1 MEVAQGG
8 NHLGWRETV
17 KHWGWLAVMVGL
29 CGLLAVL
36 QYHWTG
42 ELSEAERQQLEAG
55 LATQLELM
63 ARGFD
68 GDLREATETLVPRE
82 DEGEEERFRQW
93 RGRTGRVPFF
103 GRIAVATPKKG
114 LVGLELLDQATG
126 QKTPLAWPPEWD
138 SFRRDIL
145 RRVEEGHGPPR
156 VERDSLLLEL
166 PRFREGEEG
175 REEVAWYLFELDERY
190 LKETYWPGMV
200 RKYLGDQVYDVSV
213 TAGERG
219 KTLYGPA
226 MTGADATARTLRTG
240 RKKGG
245 GGPEGGGGRWRISA
259 RHRAGSLDAAV
270 RVTRWRNLAVAGL
283 LLGLIAVAGWALER
297 NTSKARRLA
306 EMEFAF
312 VAGVTHE
319 FRTPLTVI
327 RGAGHNLL
335 SGVVT
340 DAAQRERYTK
350 LIVQHA
356 ENLTEM
362 VEQVLGFAGAR
373 SGGAKN
379 AHEAVR
385 VLDAINEG
393 LEAAGGEI
401 ESARC
406 EVDIQA
412 PSEIPPV
419 MGDPVA
425 LRRAFQNLIGN
436 AAKHGGEGG
445 WIGITVEV
453 SETGEQ
459 QEVTVRVQDRGA
471 GIPAEELAHLFE
483 PFYRGERAKG
493 DQVRGTGLGLSLVAE
508 IAKAHGGSVTGE
520 NSAAGGA
527 TFTLRLPAVKLEEY
541 DEFAH
546 SAG

>member
-8 NHLGWRETV
+8 IELGWRETA
-17 KHWGWLAVMVGL
+17 KHWGWVAVMVGL

-36 QYHWTG
+36 QYRWTG
-42 ELSEAERQQLEAG
+42 ELSEAERQQMGAG

-63 ARGFD
+63 ARGFEE
-68 GDLREATETLVPRE
+68 DLREATESLVPRE
-82 DEGEEERFRQW
+82 EEGQDEAFRRW
-93 RGRTGRVPFF
+93 KGRTGKVPLF
-103 GRIAVATPKKG
+103 GRIAVAKPEKG
-114 LVGLELLDQATG
+114 AVGLEMLNQESG
-126 QKTPLAWPPEWD
+126 ERMPMAWPVEWD
-138 SFRRDIL
+138 TFRLAIL
-145 RRVEEGHGPPR
+145 RRVEDGRGPPR
-156 VERDSLLLEL
+156 PERNSMLVEV
-166 PRFREGEEG
+166 PWFREGEEVG
-175 REEVAWYLFELDERY
+175 WYVFELDERY
-190 LKETYWPGMV
+190 QRETYWPEMV
-200 RKYLGDQVYDVSV
+200 RKYMVGPDYEVSV
-213 TAGERG
+213 TTGEGGR
-219 KTLYGPA
+219 TLYGEA
-226 MTGADATARTLRTG
+226 MAGADATARVQREG

-245 GGPEGGGGRWRISA
+245 GGREGGGRWRISA

-270 RVTRWRNLAVAGL
+270 RVTRWRNLTIAGL
-283 LLGLIAVAGWALER
+283 LLGLIAAAGWALER
-297 NTSKARRLA
+297 STSKARRLA

-335 SGVVT
+335 SGVVK

-379 AHEAVR
+379 AHQAVR

-393 LEAAGGEI
+393 LEAVGGEI
-401 ESARC
+401 EGARC
-406 EVDIQA
+406 EVDLQA
-412 PSEIPPV
+412 PPEIPPV

-453 SETGEQ
+453 GGTGER

-471 GIPAEELAHLFE
+471 GIPVEELGHVFE
-483 PFYRGERAKG
+483 PFYRGERAKS

-520 NSAAGGA
+520 NLAAGGA
-527 TFTLRLPAVKLEEY
+527 AFTLRLPAARLEEY

>member
-1 MEVAQGG
+1 MEDAQGG
-8 NHLGWRETV
+8 NHLVWRETA
-17 KHWGWLAVMVGL
+17 KRWGWLAVMVGL
-29 CGLLAVL
+29 CSLLAVL
-36 QYHWTG
+36 QYRWTG
-42 ELSEAERQQLEAG
+42 ELSEAERQQLGAG

-82 DEGEEERFRQW
+82 EEGEEEGFRRW
-93 RGRTGRVPFF
+93 KGRTGRVPLF
-103 GRIAVATPKKG
+103 GRIAVATPEKG
-114 LVGLELLDQATG
+114 VVGLGLLDQVTG
-126 QKTPLAWPPEWD
+126 QRTPMAWPPEWD
-138 SFRRDIL
+138 SFRQAIL
-145 RRVEEGHGPPR
+145 RRVEEGHRPPR
-156 VERDSLLLEL
+156 AERDSLLLEL
-166 PRFREGEEG
+166 PRFREGEDG
-175 REEVAWYLFELDERY
+175 REEAAWYLFELDERY
-190 LKETYWPGMV
+190 LRETYWPGMV
-200 RKYLGDQVYDVSV
+200 RRYLGDQVYDVSV
-213 TAGERG
+213 TIGERG

-226 MTGADATARTLRTG
+226 MIGADATARTLRTG

-245 GGPEGGGGRWRISA
+245 GGPEAGGRWRIAA

-270 RVTRWRNLAVAGL
+270 QVTRWRNLTVAGL
-283 LLGLIAVAGWALER
+283 LLGLIAAAGWALER
-297 NTSKARRLA
+297 NTSRARRLA

-335 SGVVT
+335 SGVVK
-340 DAAQRERYTK
+340 DATQRERYTK

-401 ESARC
+401 EGARC

-412 PSEIPPV
+412 PPEIPPV

-453 SETGEQ
+453 SETGER

-471 GIPAEELAHLFE
+471 GIPAAELAHLFE
-483 PFYRGERAKG
+483 PFFRGARAKG

-520 NSAAGGA
+520 NSAEGGA
-527 TFTLRLPAVKLEEY
+527 TFTLRLPAARLEEY